1 MTNKIEKF
9 ETLLR
14 IPEAKME
21 GGKRLKNI
29 NNNDRPT
36 ISIITVVLNGDKYL
50 EEALKSLHQ
59 QKI

>member
-21 GGKRLKNI
+21 GGKRLKI
-29 NNNDRPT
+29 L
-36 ISIITVVLNGDKYL
+36 IIMIDPLSQL
-50 EEALKSLHQ
+50 
-59 QKI
+59 